1 MRFVFLPNKIELIA
15 SIEFGN
21 RTHRKVPVRSCSI
34 TEPIEQQSDR
44 LGSIDFWFVFVALT
58 TPGVF
63 RSKSFKLLSLNLSL
77 THLRARIACYEFKGD
92 LSPVMLKEIP

>member
-1 MRFVFLPNKIELIA
+1 MFSNCFKCIPEGDLSDSIETGCV

-21 RTHRKVPVRSCSI
+21 RTHRKVPVRLCSI

-44 LGSIDFWFVFVALT
+44 LGSIDFWFIFIALT

-77 THLRARIACYEFKGD
+77 THLWARIARYELKG
-92 LSPVMLKEIP
+92 EI